1 MEAVWDK
8 WLEEV
13 ASADMPEIPS
23 PSINKPH
30 SENEKITS
38 IHGNDKDKK
47 DTHTI
52 LINAIDD
59 HKVSP
64 IKKMDRIPQKQNR
77 PSTIGI
83 FSSFFLLNYV

>member
-38 IHGNDKDKK
+38 IHGNDKEKRI
-47 DTHTI
+47 HTQY
-52 LINAIDD
+52 L
-59 HKVSP
+59 H
-64 IKKMDRIPQKQNR
+64 M
-77 PSTIGI
+77 
-83 FSSFFLLNYV
+83 L